1 MGHAAACVTERG
13 GVGRRREALSRAIGT
28 ALERAGIG
36 ADSLGHVHAQG
47 LSTVTGDRDEA
58 AALHDVLG
66 PAAGRI
72 PTVAAK
78 SHFGNLGAGSGLVEC
93 VASIMAIG
101 RGILFPVL
109 NFASRD
115 DECPIRVARRGDS
128 AGDSFVSVAA
138 TPQGQ
143 AGAVAFRRWPAGP
156 AAA

>member
-1 MGHAAACVTERG
+1 MAHVAYFAARCGQVQ
-13 GVGRRREALSRAIGT
+13 GVDVDAADPAAIDGV
-28 ALERAGIG
+28 EDVEG
-36 ADSLGHVHAQG
+36 Q
-47 LSTVTGDRDEA
+47 A
-58 AALHDVLG
+58 AALGDVLG

-93 VASIMAIG
+93 VASIMALE
-101 RGILFPVL
+101 RGSLFPVL
-109 NFASRD
+109 NYASRD
-115 DECPIRVARRGDS
+115 EDCPIRAARRGDA

-143 AGAVAFRRWPAGP
+143 AGAVAFRRWPTGP